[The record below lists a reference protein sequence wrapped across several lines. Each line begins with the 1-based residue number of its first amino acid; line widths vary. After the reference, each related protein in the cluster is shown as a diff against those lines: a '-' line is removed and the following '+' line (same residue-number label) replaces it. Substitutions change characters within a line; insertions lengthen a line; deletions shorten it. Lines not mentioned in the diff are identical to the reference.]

1 MAKRQQRLHGADYR
15 GPIPPL
21 QATRPVTMPRRY
33 AGLVSSGTFTA
44 GHVGPQ
50 ALPVLLALAL
60 PSAQFALSINRRVWA
75 AAGFDT
81 ALQALLAKGRIRDLQ
96 TIEVQVYGQAAAD
109 IDPAHAAD
117 LAEVVFL
124 RAA

>member
-1 MAKRQQRLHGADYR
+1 
-15 GPIPPL
+15 
-21 QATRPVTMPRRY
+21 MPRRY

-44 GHVGPQ
+44 GRVGPQ

-75 AAGFDT
+75 AEGFDT

-96 TIEVQVYGQAAAD
+96 TIEVQVCGQSAAD

-117 LAEVVFL
+117 LAEVVLF
-124 RAA
+124 RA

>member
-1 MAKRQQRLHGADYR
+1 MWSVA
-15 GPIPPL
+15 
-21 QATRPVTMPRRY
+21 V
-33 AGLVSSGTFTA
+33 
-44 GHVGPQ
+44 
-50 ALPVLLALAL
+50 LALDGPTPML
-60 PSAQFALSINRRVWA
+60 TRVMPCPSAQFALSINRRVWA

>member
-1 MAKRQQRLHGADYR
+1 CRAGQLRHLHR
-15 GPIPPL
+15 
-21 QATRPVTMPRRY
+21 RPRRA
-33 AGLVSSGTFTA
+33 AGAAGASG
-44 GHVGPQ
+44 PC
-50 ALPVLLALAL
+50 L

-81 ALQALLAKGRIRDLQ
+81 ALQALLANGRIRDLQ